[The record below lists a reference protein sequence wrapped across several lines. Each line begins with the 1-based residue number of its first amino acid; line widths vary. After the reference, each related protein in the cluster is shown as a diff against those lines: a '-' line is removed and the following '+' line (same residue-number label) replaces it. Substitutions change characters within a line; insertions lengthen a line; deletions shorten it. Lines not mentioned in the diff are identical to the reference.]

1 MHWDMTILCT
11 VFQSTFGYMGS
22 CQCILVRTENVWTCE
37 SLEYSWEEKQWQSSL
52 NWMVMFWRP
61 IKYIQQW
68 YNNDIKIAE
77 SLWRLIFCIHRFVK
91 GWARKKS
98 KTTWGHRKE
107 CRYSTQILLEC
118 PSVCVDRLTSKVT
131 FLHMHELAY
140 IIWIDVTIYCHVHT
154 DLYSLQT

>member
-1 MHWDMTILCT
+1 MSTPMHWDMTILCT

-22 CQCILVRTENVWTCE
+22 CQCILVRTDNVRTCE

-91 GWARKKS
+91 GWARKKAKQHGGTEKS
-98 KTTWGHRKE
+98 AD
-107 CRYSTQILLEC
+107 IPLEFC
-118 PSVCVDRLTSKVT
+118 WSVRVFVLTVWHLRWHFCICMS
-131 FLHMHELAY
+131 LHTLFE
-140 IIWIDVTIYCHVHT
+140 
-154 DLYSLQT
+154 